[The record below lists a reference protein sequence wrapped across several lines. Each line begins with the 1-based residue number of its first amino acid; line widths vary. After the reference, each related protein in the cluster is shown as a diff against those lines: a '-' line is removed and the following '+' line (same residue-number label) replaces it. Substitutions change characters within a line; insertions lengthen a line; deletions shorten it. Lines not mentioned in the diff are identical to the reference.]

1 MQQKT
6 ILRSKTIVGG
16 ILMLIPAVF
25 ALFGLEPP
33 TEAEMRSLQDHA
45 LLLLEHGGSV
55 VGFLMVLWGRFT
67 AATRLRVF

>member
-6 ILRSKTIVGG
+6 ILRSKTIIGG

-25 ALFGLEPP
+25 ALLGLESP
-33 TEAEMRSLQDHA
+33 TEAEMRSLQDHIF
-45 LLLLEHGGSV
+45 LLVEHGGSA
-55 VGFLMVLWGRFT
+55 VGFLMVLWGRLT